1 MPDSILV
8 TIETQVP
15 TRVPITADGR
25 RLIAT
30 RGLRGFA
37 DGLVAVSLSAY
48 LGDQLGYSGAR
59 IGVIVTGM
67 LLGSALLTLLTGT
80 VASSIGRRQLLQLG
94 AMLALGTGL
103 IFATYSTFWILLV
116 AGVIG
121 TVNPTS
127 GDVSV
132 FQPIEQSVLPNTTTE
147 RGRSAVFARYT
158 FAGALFAAFGALVAG
173 LPGRLGWSADS
184 VFVVYA
190 VVAACAL
197 IVYSTL
203 SVAVEGGAANAPRP
217 LGESRPVVYRLAA
230 LFSLD
235 AFGGGFVTQSLLA
248 LWLFRRHDFTLAN
261 AGFVFAAM
269 GVLSAASGF
278 AAARIERRLGPI
290 RTMAFT
296 HMPAQVLL
304 ILAALMP
311 NGTWAVI
318 CLLARSLL
326 ASMDVPVR
334 NAYVMSVVTPPERA
348 AAASVTNVP
357 RSLASALPPFAA
369 GWMLDHTTFGWPL
382 IIAGVAKLT
391 YDVLLLRMFGKRD
404 RSIH

>member
-1 MPDSILV
+1 M
-8 TIETQVP
+8 P

-80 VASSIGRRQLLQLG
+80 VASSIGRRHLLQLG